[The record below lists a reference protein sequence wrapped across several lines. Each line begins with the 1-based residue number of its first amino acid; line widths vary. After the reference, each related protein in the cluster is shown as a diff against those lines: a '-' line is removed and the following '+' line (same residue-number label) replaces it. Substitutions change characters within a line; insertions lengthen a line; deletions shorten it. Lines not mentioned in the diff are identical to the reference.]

1 MIEIK
6 SVTKKDVGFFLNK
19 LPQNMTIVMLFMGDR
34 YSCCNE
40 WFVIE
45 KEKEMLGICSF
56 SEEGEQSCGVPTI
69 VGFYIIKEHR
79 NKGYGKKLFNYVI
92 KVLKER
98 EYKKIRVEVFS
109 KEMLKVVN
117 NNNEEKEI
125 IDLVDLSS
133 LFPMSMFE

>member
-6 SVTKKDVGFFLNK
+6 SVSKKDVGLHLNK
-19 LPQNMTIVMLFMGDR
+19 LPQNMTIGMLFMGDR
-34 YSCCNE
+34 YSCCNK

-56 SEEGEQSCGVPTI
+56 ASNGEQSCGVPTI
-69 VGFYIIKEHR
+69 VGFYIVKQHR
-79 NKGYGKKLFNYVI
+79 NKGYGKMLFNYAI
-92 KVLKER
+92 KLLKEKGY
-98 EYKKIRVEVFS
+98 EKIRIEVFS
-109 KEMLKVVN
+109 SEMLKIV

-133 LFPMSMFE
+133 LFPMSTFE